1 MGQNGDR
8 QGAVHK
14 TAAAGYRS
22 LTVAALLCRDL
33 SRPLYP
39 VSMQIALIHHV
50 SLTVTDLDRSRAFY
64 REILC
69 LTEIDRPPVPF

>member
-1 MGQNGDR
+1 
-8 QGAVHK
+8 
-14 TAAAGYRS
+14 
-22 LTVAALLCRDL
+22 
-33 SRPLYP
+33 LYP
-39 VSMQIALIHHV
+39 ESMQIALIHHV